1 MKEIFGLS
9 NNTSKLQKN
18 LLNMMPFFR
27 LPAQAFRDHMIPD
40 TCFSG
45 DNREIFSVKGESLA
59 TFREVVPSLTE
70 KYKKWMSSQRSTRNL
85 SL

>member
-1 MKEIFGLS
+1 
-9 NNTSKLQKN
+9 
-18 LLNMMPFFR
+18 
-27 LPAQAFRDHMIPD
+27 MIPD

-59 TFREVVPSLTE
+59 AFREFARLSE

-85 SL
+85 QL